1 MNGFQLTQVN
11 GQGNNNA
18 PSGGGQHVAAAPAA
32 YPTSSPDVNLR
43 RTLKERHVN
52 MIAFSACVGIGLF
65 LQSGKVIF
73 LAGPGLAT
81 IAYLLAGSIMWSTM
95 GSLGEMT
102 ALFPIQGSVFVL
114 PARFLDVGVG
124 YAAGWMTW
132 FSWVIIIA
140 AEVLAVAE
148 LFDFRFSEDYLK
160 NTAGFSGD
168 HPSLGWQ
175 FGQDINPAIWVLIF
189 LLIILLVNCLP
200 VLWYGRL
207 EYIFGCIKMC
217 FIVGLIMFNIILSAK
232 QPVPHESHGW
242 TYDSPY
248 GFKSQNFTTHG
259 DTRHQNVITG
269 ETGVF
274 LGMWT
279 AITTVVFS
287 MIGFETIAI
296 TAAECRDLENTNA
309 IKMGTRKICLRI
321 ILLYAL
327 GTLTVSF
334 NVPYTDPNLRNLAI
348 YAITPGQNSVFILS
362 AVRNRVHTWPHIFN
376 AFFIFSA
383 TTSGINSLYLSSRVL
398 HALAS
403 IQEVWPENQVAMCL
417 KERLERTKF
426 GVPHGAVVASW
437 FFGLLAFLAAGNAPA
452 KQLGRIATNSVV
464 SMLIVYA
471 IICLTY
477 VQFNQCISEAA
488 NSTLATSSNINPQ
501 AYNRKNKLIYP
512 YKSRGQWL
520 KAVYGFFGCTLLII
534 FNGWQSFVP
543 PFSPSEFV
551 ASYVSIPIFLLI
563 SMAYH
568 VRLDNTWDP
577 RRWTRIVNRDTRLTD
592 PRPKSK
598 AQHPAIV
605 NGAGSPVPESSAAW
619 TRTKAIARFI
629 WAWMK

>member
-1 MNGFQLTQVN
+1 
-11 GQGNNNA
+11 
-18 PSGGGQHVAAAPAA
+18 
-32 YPTSSPDVNLR
+32 

-81 IAYLLAGSIMWSTM
+81 ITYLLAGSIMWSTI

-132 FSWVIIIA
+132 FSWVIIVA

-160 NTAGFSGD
+160 KTAGFSGE

-175 FGQDINPAIWVLIF
+175 FGQDINSAIWVMIF
-189 LLIILLVNCLP
+189 LLIILLANCLP

-217 FIVGLIMFNIILSAK
+217 FIVGLIMFNIIVSAT

-242 TYDSPY
+242 TYDLPY
-248 GFKSQNFTTHG
+248 GFTSQNFTTHG
-259 DTRHQNVITG
+259 DTRHENVITG
-269 ETGVF
+269 NTGVF

-287 MIGFETIAI
+287 MIGFETVAI

-362 AVRNRVHTWPHIFN
+362 AVRNRIHGWPHFFN

-383 TTSGINSLYLSSRVL
+383 TTSGINSLYLSSRIL

-403 IQEVWPENQVAMCL
+403 IQEVWPEYKVAKSL
-417 KERLERTKF
+417 KARLERTKF
-426 GVPHGAVVASW
+426 GVPHGAVVTSW
-437 FFGLLAFLAAGNAPA
+437 FFGLLAFLAAGKAPA

-471 IICLTY
+471 VICLTY
-477 VQFNQCISEAA
+477 LQFYRCINEAA
-488 NSTLATSSNINPQ
+488 NNGDAFFTNIGINPQ
-501 AYNRKNKLIYP
+501 AYNRENKLVYP

-520 KAVYGFFGCTLLII
+520 KAVYGLTGCTLLAI

-551 ASYVSIPIFLLI
+551 ASYVSIAIFLLI
-563 SMAYH
+563 VMAYH
-568 VRLDNTWDP
+568 VKLDKTWDP
-577 RRWTRIVNRDTRLTD
+577 RRWTRIVNRETRLTQT
-592 PRPKSK
+592 RPKSK
-598 AQHPAIV
+598 AQGV
-605 NGAGSPVPESSAAW
+605 NGVGVSVSGSSTAW
-619 TRTKAIARFI
+619 TRAEAIARWV